1 MNLLHRKVRPGAR
14 IIGHTAFQVILKKL
28 NQLLHD
34 QSISDHHYKL
44 LKIIY
49 ILAYR
54 TGMRINEILGLHVKD
69 IEGLNQFSILGSTL
83 WFKKTRESTSA
94 QNG

>member
-1 MNLLHRKVRPGAR
+1 MLKRFHTFQQIVFQAEDFELEFIASQSRPRAR

-44 LKIIY
+44 LKLFIFWLTVLVCVLTKY
-49 ILAYR
+49 SGY
-54 TGMRINEILGLHVKD
+54 V
-69 IEGLNQFSILGSTL
+69 
-83 WFKKTRESTSA
+83 
-94 QNG
+94 